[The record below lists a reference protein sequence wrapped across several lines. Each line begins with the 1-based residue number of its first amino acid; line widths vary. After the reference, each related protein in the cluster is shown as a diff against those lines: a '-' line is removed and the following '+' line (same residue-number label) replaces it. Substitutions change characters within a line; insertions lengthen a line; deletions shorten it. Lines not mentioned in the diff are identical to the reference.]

1 MGGGLVAEARIY
13 GGRDI
18 GTTKIT
24 AIVAE
29 PEEDGEGIRVIGVGT
44 APSDGLKRG
53 VVVNLE
59 KTTRSIQ
66 YAVQE
71 AERMSGRTIRS
82 VFAGIAGDHIRG
94 INSRGVIAVS
104 RKDAE
109 IRPNDLERVIEA
121 AKAVAIPTDREI
133 LHVLP
138 QEFIVDDQDGIR
150 DPVGMSG
157 VRLEA
162 EVHIITGAASACR
175 NVIRAAERAG
185 LEVEELV
192 LEPLASAN
200 AVLTQDERDL
210 GVALFDIGGWTPDE
224 PTFYWGGVRP
234 SAGVGPGG
242 AGVT

>member
-1 MGGGLVAEARIY
+1 MAEQKIYAGL
-13 GGRDI
+13 DI

-29 PEEDGEGIRVIGVGT
+29 PEEDGEGIRIVGVGT

-82 VFAGIAGDHIRG
+82 VFTGIAGDLIRG

-109 IRPNDLERVIEA
+109 IRPHDLRSEERV
-121 AKAVAIPTDREI
+121 
-133 LHVLP
+133 
-138 QEFIVDDQDGIR
+138 
-150 DPVGMSG
+150 
-157 VRLEA
+157 
-162 EVHIITGAASACR
+162 
-175 NVIRAAERAG
+175 
-185 LEVEELV
+185 
-192 LEPLASAN
+192 
-200 AVLTQDERDL
+200 
-210 GVALFDIGGWTPDE
+210 
-224 PTFYWGGVRP
+224 
-234 SAGVGPGG
+234 
-242 AGVT
+242 